1 MYRSGAQK
9 KGRGWKS
16 YVLRNHQHMEGN
28 RRPEHGLD
36 KLGQEKRVKQR
47 EERLEKILKEL

>member
-1 MYRSGAQK
+1 
-9 KGRGWKS
+9 
-16 YVLRNHQHMEGN
+16 MEGN

-36 KLGQEKRVKQR
+36 KLGQEKRVGQR